1 MRDLSDIPDHPPA
14 TGRPGLPGAA
24 PRPVVVLVGDPV
36 HRPDGLERDLL
47 RAGFQVAEADGP
59 GAIPGR
65 PALVVVTCASLAPD
79 CDDLV
84 GGIAAARPSGAQ
96 VVALLPG
103 GTPEDLVRAAEAG
116 VDEAILLPT
125 EADQLLARLRARIIS
140 PRVAAFGPA
149 GNDLR
154 LFEVLQA
161 VATELHREDMLHAL
175 VQGIAHT
182 AEVESVACL
191 LHTEGATTGRLVA
204 ASDAPKVRDEETS
217 LERWPEA
224 VAALVAGETLY
235 LRNVAVD
242 PIFTAAGSRPGMKA
256 PPLDLD
262 STAAIPLA
270 PLGRPIGTVVL
281 RTRHGQAPL
290 QPGQV
295 AFAELAVTA
304 AAQLLETDDRRGA
317 IARRQAIAAHVD
329 PLTGCGTLDALD
341 RRLREEFERARRYD
355 VTFALVLLDI
365 DGMQQINER
374 LGRDGGHRVLADF
387 GRLLQRELRAPDF
400 VARYGGEEFILVLPE
415 TGAVGARETVHRIR
429 ERLADAGLDEVHL
442 GTRFRLTAGVAIF
455 PHPGVHKP
463 EDLFALVESAL
474 LDGKRQD
481 VDRIGFAA

>member
-1 MRDLSDIPDHPPA
+1 
-14 TGRPGLPGAA
+14 
-24 PRPVVVLVGDPV
+24 VVVLVGDPSS
-36 HRPDGLERDLL
+36 RPDGLERDLL
-47 RAGFQVAEADGP
+47 RAGFQVAEADARGP
-59 GAIPGR
+59 ISGR
-65 PALVVVTCASLAPD
+65 PALVVVTCATMSPD
-79 CDDLV
+79 CSDLV
-84 GGIAAARPSGAQ
+84 SGIAAARPSGAQ

-103 GTPEDLVRAAEAG
+103 GTPDDLVRAAEAG

-125 EADQLLARLRARIIS
+125 EAPQLLARLRARIIS

-182 AEVESVACL
+182 AELASVSCL
-191 LHTEGATTGRLVA
+191 LHAEGDATGRLVA
-204 ASDAPKVRDEETS
+204 ASDAPKVRDEETAM
-217 LERWPEA
+217 ERWPEA
-224 VAALVAGETLY
+224 QAALAAGETLY
-235 LRNVAVD
+235 LRNVAVE
-242 PIFTAAGSRPGMKA
+242 PLFTALGSRPGA
-256 PPLDLD
+256 LTPPLDLD
-262 STAAIPLA
+262 AVAAIPLA
-270 PLGRPIGTVVL
+270 PLGRPIGTVVI
-281 RTRHGQAPL
+281 RSRSGESPL

-304 AAQLLETDDRRGA
+304 AARLLETHDRRGA

-355 VTFALVLLDI
+355 VTFALVLIDV

-415 TGAVGARETVHRIR
+415 TDAAGGRDTIHRIR
-429 ERLADAGLDEVHL
+429 DRLDSAGLDEAHL
-442 GTRFRLTAGVAIF
+442 GARFRLTAGVATF

-481 VDRIGFAA
+481 VDRIGIAA